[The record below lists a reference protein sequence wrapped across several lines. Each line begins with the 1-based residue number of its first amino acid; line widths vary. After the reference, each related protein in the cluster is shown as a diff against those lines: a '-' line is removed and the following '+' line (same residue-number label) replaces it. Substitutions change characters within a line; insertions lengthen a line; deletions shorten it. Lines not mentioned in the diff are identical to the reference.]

1 MNRIYLWALGLMLL
15 CLTACNQAK
24 EDTVLLWL
32 GSYCNTS
39 EEGIRVYRFN
49 QQTGDYTYL
58 TGYTGLANPSFVWVA
73 RDGRHFYAVGEE
85 DDPESSSANAFVF
98 DEEKAEIVRLSS
110 QSNHAGASSVPMST
124 RSSPPV
130 TAVDVSRNFLFATMA
145 LWVKTSS

>member
-1 MNRIYLWALGLMLL
+1 MNRIYLWALSIMLL

-58 TGYTGLANPSFVWVA
+58 TGYSGLANPSFVWVA
-73 RDGRHFYAVGEE
+73 RDGRHF
-85 DDPESSSANAFVF
+85 
-98 DEEKAEIVRLSS
+98 
-110 QSNHAGASSVPMST
+110 
-124 RSSPPV
+124 
-130 TAVDVSRNFLFATMA
+130 
-145 LWVKTSS
+145 